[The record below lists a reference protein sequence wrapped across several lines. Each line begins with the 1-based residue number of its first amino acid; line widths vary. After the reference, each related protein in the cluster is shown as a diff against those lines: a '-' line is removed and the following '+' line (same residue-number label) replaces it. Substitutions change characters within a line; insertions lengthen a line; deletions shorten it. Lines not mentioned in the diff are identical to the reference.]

1 MATTRWLA
9 VVLAGMLAVGASAAG
24 AGGGKPAEP
33 DEAALVK
40 GNSEFALD
48 LYARLRARDGNVF
61 FSSYSISNALAMT
74 YAGARGPTATQM
86 AAALRFPMDGDRLHR
101 SFAKVNRDVNGAG
114 AKGGAELHVANALWT
129 QTGLAT
135 LPAFQA
141 TVKNLYGAGLTPLDF
156 RRTPEKARMTINAW
170 VEQQTRDRIKDLIPE
185 GVLNPDTRVVLT
197 NAIYFKGK
205 WKSRVPRGGNAKRQV
220 HAVDG
225 QGHR

>member
-1 MATTRWLA
+1 MR
-9 VVLAGMLAVGASAAG
+9 
-24 AGGGKPAEP
+24 
-33 DEAALVK
+33 
-40 GNSEFALD
+40 FAFD

-86 AAALRFPMDGDRLHR
+86 AAALRFPMDGDRLHQ

-114 AKGGAELHVANALWT
+114 SKGGAELQVANALWT

-156 RRTPEKARMTINAW
+156 MRAPERR
-170 VEQQTRDRIKDLIPE
+170 
-185 GVLNPDTRVVLT
+185 G
-197 NAIYFKGK
+197 
-205 WKSRVPRGGNAKRQV
+205 
-220 HAVDG
+220 
-225 QGHR
+225 